1 MVQTAT
7 NLLLVLGPPAP
18 EPKPRAWETLENEP
32 SVMERGTQLLSYYC
46 SQHPG
51 AACWRAGGLL
61 LATRHQSFINQPPG
75 FVPDDVFDIY
85 TTFFFSFFI
94 TPRKKKKPRIKDL
107 LVSRPSFKKTEL
119 LYGSVFMQ

>member
-61 LATRHQSFINQPPG
+61 LTTRHQSFINQPPG
-75 FVPDDVFDIY
+75 FVPDDIFDIY
-85 TTFFFSFFI
+85 TTFFFFI
-94 TPRKKKKPRIKDL
+94 FHYSKEKKQ
-107 LVSRPSFKKTEL
+107 E
-119 LYGSVFMQ
+119 